1 VRRVVGSIITHH
13 TSIAHMHTHTT
24 HTHAHTK
31 TTTNKNQAR
40 RKKREEKGKQ
50 KADTG
55 SKKKKKRKGST
66 YNEVPPIEREHE
78 EEERKATQH
87 AQGSDEEKKYAQPLA
102 YRVND
107 IPYPNSFLFS
117 KKDTKHP
124 HPTPS
129 SLPISV
135 QCCGFPYEFQQDE
148 QSFAFPL

>member
-1 VRRVVGSIITHH
+1 MHIRRQPQ
-13 TSIAHMHTHTT
+13 
-24 HTHAHTK
+24 TK
-31 TTTNKNQAR
+31 T
-40 RKKREEKGKQ
+40 KREEKNGRKRE
-50 KADTG
+50 
-55 SKKKKKRKGST
+55 KKKRTQEAKKKGST

-78 EEERKATQH
+78 EEERKTTQH